1 MWEVKFAK
9 TGEYQKTV
17 NVFNLSGH
25 NSGIYDI
32 AFDKDTSHIATVSKD
47 GTWKIFD
54 TKSKTIEITAIVN
67 VTNEQLLLFQLNSI
81 SVNQLDVY

>member
-25 NSGIYDI
+25 NSGIYDL

-54 TKSKTIEITAIVN
+54 TKSNSYCAN
-67 VTNEQLLLFQLNSI
+67 VVTHSNGISI
-81 SVNQLDVY
+81 YFS

>member
-9 TGEYQKTV
+9 TGEYQKSV

-25 NSGIYDI
+25 NSGIFDLAI
-32 AFDKDTSHIATVSKD
+32 DKDTSHIATISKD

-54 TKSKTIEITAIVN
+54 TKSTLVYDIQSNRSKTKP
-67 VTNEQLLLFQLNSI
+67 LLFS
-81 SVNQLDVY
+81 

>member
-1 MWEVKFAK
+1 MKFLFSGFSPDVKVWEVKFAK

-25 NSGIYDI
+25 NSGIYDL

-54 TKSKTIEITAIVN
+54 TKSKTKIEII
-67 VTNEQLLLFQLNSI
+67 F
-81 SVNQLDVY
+81 

>member
-25 NSGIYDI
+25 NSGIYDL
-32 AFDKDTSHIATVSKD
+32 AFDQDTSHIATVSKD

-54 TKSKTIEITAIVN
+54 TKSIIKIVTAHN
-67 VTNEQLLLFQLNSI
+67 MKLLIDSLFLFIFS
-81 SVNQLDVY
+81 

>member
-1 MWEVKFAK
+1 MCCLLGFSPDVKVWEVKLTK

-47 GTWKIFD
+47 GTWKLFD
-54 TKSKTIEITAIVN
+54 TKSM
-67 VTNEQLLLFQLNSI
+67 LLHYRPVI
-81 SVNQLDVY
+81 A